1 MREQFV
7 QCLPHLTCSFD
18 YHKSAHLETDVQA
31 AELSVH
37 EMVVNKQLMVS
48 ILLGQKIFAVQD
60 LEQNTN
66 DLTTRTGFFPLGDG
80 VSLSIRTTV
89 YPNWRIQDK
98 AVMTHSTT
106 WERPRSSRTSV
117 SIVKSRIVT

>member
-1 MREQFV
+1 M
-7 QCLPHLTCSFD
+7 
-18 YHKSAHLETDVQA
+18 QA

-60 LEQNTN
+60 LEQNTT

-89 YPNWRIQDK
+89 YPNCRIQDK

-117 SIVKSRIVT
+117 SMVKSRIVT